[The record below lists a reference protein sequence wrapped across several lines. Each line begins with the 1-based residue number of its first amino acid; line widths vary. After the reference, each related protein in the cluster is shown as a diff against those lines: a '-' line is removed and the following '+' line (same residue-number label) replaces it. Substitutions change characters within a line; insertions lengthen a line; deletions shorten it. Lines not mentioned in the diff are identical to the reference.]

1 MRQGGKIWRMVKD
14 GCGKGLGMYFWRISE
29 CGGVND
35 DQLVRQ
41 GGLFIVQNPSK
52 SARKKD

>member
-35 DQLVRQ
+35 SIGAAR
-41 GGLFIVQNPSK
+41 GSIYSAK
-52 SARKKD
+52 SL